1 MIGVLLAC
9 SLALP
14 SLKIDVE
21 GDGYLRFVR
30 DGRIVYAK
38 SATLTLSEGVL
49 VSEAGHP
56 VAPTIMVSG
65 QPTKLEID
73 LEGRVRAAYSAGPK
87 EVGRLVL
94 ALFKG
99 TAPAAGSG
107 GFLVSSEKPTL
118 VNPGEGATGVIRMSG
133 PATPSKSLGTP
144 KTTTKPV
151 DAPKSDAARIDVRA
165 VSEVS
170 GRQFTLGEI
179 AEIQGN
185 EALAA
190 IVMGESPALGIERG
204 IDKTRIV
211 SRLKMAGVDTAKLD
225 IRVPSNAKVVRKG
238 QKIEHERFLQTAT
251 EAAKALVPDSGDWVS
266 TSNQGAMTVP
276 EGEVE
281 LTAERSTRKGAQ
293 VSITVGVV
301 VDGKRFNSRTLTLT
315 AGPGTKAVR
324 SGAAVRVRVISNG
337 AVVEVAG
344 RTKGPASVGASV
356 EVVTNASPQM
366 PSTTLSGKLVS
377 ESLVEVRL

>member
-1 MIGVLLAC
+1 MMSLLLAC

-14 SLKIDVE
+14 SLEITVE

-30 DGRIVYAK
+30 DQRVVYAK
-38 SATLTLSEGVL
+38 SASLSVAQGVL
-49 VSEAGHP
+49 VSDTGLP
-56 VAPTIMVSG
+56 VAPTITVSG
-65 QPTKLEID
+65 QPAKLEID
-73 LEGRVRAAYSAGPK
+73 LEGRITATYPAGQK

-94 ALFKG
+94 ALFRG
-99 TAPAAGSG
+99 TTPTAGSG

-118 VNPGEGATGVIRMSG
+118 ANPGEGTTGVIRMTAPTKSTGSTG
-133 PATPSKSLGTP
+133 PWKTTATPGPPP
-144 KTTTKPV
+144 KF
-151 DAPKSDAARIDVRA
+151 DAARVDVRA

-179 AEIQGN
+179 AEVHGN

-190 IVMGESPALGIERG
+190 VVMGESPALGVERG

-211 SRLKMAGVDTAKLD
+211 SRLKMAGVDTSKVDL
-225 IRVPSNAKVVRKG
+225 RVPPNAKVVRKG
-238 QKIEHERFLQTAT
+238 QKIDHERFLQTAI
-251 EAAKALVPDSGDWVS
+251 EAAKSLVPDSGDWVG
-266 TSNQGAMTVP
+266 TSNQGTMTVP
-276 EGEVE
+276 EGDVE
-281 LTAERSTRKGAQ
+281 LVAERSSRNGAQ
-293 VSITVGVV
+293 VTVTVGVV
-301 VDGKRFNSRTLTLT
+301 VDGKRFNSRTLTLS
-315 AGPGTKAVR
+315 AGPQGKAVR

-344 RTKGPASVGASV
+344 RTKGAASVGATV
-356 EVVTNASPQM
+356 EVITNASAQM